1 MLPADLIQRF
11 QDRSAKIGIIGIGYV
26 GLPLALT
33 FAGERFQV
41 TGFDVD
47 NIKVSAVNEGRS
59 YLSHIPADVIEAAKA
74 GGHLRATTEFAGLK
88 NMDAII
94 LCVPTP
100 LGPERQPDLKYVTD
114 TAETIAAHL
123 RDGQLV
129 ILESTTYPGTSRE
142 VMKPILEAGG
152 LKSGVDFLLA
162 YSPER
167 EDPGNAE
174 FRTSLIPK
182 VVGGDGEDA
191 LQAACALYDQIVVET
206 IPVSTLEVAEAVK
219 LTENVFRAVNI
230 ALANEMKVVYEK
242 MGIDVWEVIDAAKTK
257 PFGYM
262 PFYPGPG
269 LGGHCIPIDPFYLT
283 WRARQVGAETRFI
296 ELAGEI
302 NTAMPGRVVSV
313 LSENL
318 TEAGKSLDGAA
329 VLCVGLAYKKN
340 VNDIR
345 ESPALTLI
353 DMLEDGGANVDY
365 HDPFVPEIPQT
376 REHAALAGRRS
387 VELSADVLRNFDAAL
402 IVTDHDA
409 IDFEALVAA
418 SKLVIDTRGATRTM
432 TTHRDRIR
440 SA

>member
-1 MLPADLIQRF
+1 
-11 QDRSAKIGIIGIGYV
+11 
-26 GLPLALT
+26 
-33 FAGERFQV
+33 
-41 TGFDVD
+41 
-47 NIKVSAVNEGRS
+47 
-59 YLSHIPADVIEAAKA
+59 
-74 GGHLRATTEFAGLK
+74 
-88 NMDAII
+88 
-94 LCVPTP
+94 
-100 LGPERQPDLKYVTD
+100 
-114 TAETIAAHL
+114 
-123 RDGQLV
+123 
-129 ILESTTYPGTSRE
+129 
-142 VMKPILEAGG
+142 
-152 LKSGVDFLLA
+152 
-162 YSPER
+162 
-167 EDPGNAE
+167 
-174 FRTSLIPK
+174 
-182 VVGGDGEDA
+182 
-191 LQAACALYDQIVVET
+191 
-206 IPVSTLEVAEAVK
+206 
-219 LTENVFRAVNI
+219 
-230 ALANEMKVVYEK
+230 
-242 MGIDVWEVIDAAKTK
+242 
-257 PFGYM
+257 M

>member
-1 MLPADLIQRF
+1 MRLAELIQRF
-11 QDRSAKIGIIGIGYV
+11 HDRSAKIGVIGIGYV

-33 FAGERFQV
+33 FAGEGFEV

-47 NIKVSAVNEGRS
+47 GGKIESLMEGRS
-59 YLSHIPADVIEAAKA
+59 YLSHIPGDLIA
-74 GGHLRATTEFAGLK
+74 GAMNEGHLRATTDFARLK
-88 NMDAII
+88 DMDAII

-114 TAETIAAHL
+114 TAATVAAQL

-129 ILESTTYPGTSRE
+129 ILESTTYPGTSRD
-142 VMKPILEAGG
+142 VMKPILETSG
-152 LKSGVDFLLA
+152 LKSGTDFLLA

-191 LQAACALYDQIVVET
+191 LDAACALYDQIVVASV
-206 IPVSTLEVAEAVK
+206 PVSALEVAEAVK
-219 LTENVFRAVNI
+219 LTENIFRAVNI
-230 ALANEMKVVYEK
+230 ALVNEMKVVYEK

-283 WRARQVGAETRFI
+283 WRARQAGAETRFI

-302 NTAMPGRVVSV
+302 NTAMPGRVVQV
-313 LSENL
+313 LSDTLAES
-318 TEAGKSLDGAA
+318 GKTLDGAT

-345 ESPALTLI
+345 ESPALILI
-353 DMLEDGGANVDY
+353 EMLEGAGANVGY
-365 HDPFVPEIPQT
+365 HDPFVPEIPRT
-376 REHAALAGRRS
+376 REHAALAGCKS
-387 VELSADVLRNFDAAL
+387 VELSADIVAEFDAAL

-418 SKLVIDTRGATRTM
+418 SKLVIDTRGATRTL
-432 TTHRDRIR
+432 TRHRDRIR